1 MKVHVKNNRWQP
13 GSFPNTPEGEAVFT
27 ISRER
32 IDAALT
38 EFPDLV
44 GKVDYFIDWDTD
56 NFTSS
61 MADSDI
67 LLTWDLPTEN
77 LSSVAPRLRWIHC
90 IGAGVEHLL
99 PMTWLPEQVTLTN
112 NKGVHGAKA
121 GEFGLMAVLML
132 HTQHARS
139 SIQSAQ
145 RSLRFPLLFT
155 NCREN
160 GGDTG
165 NRHAW
170 WLCGWKGKADWE

>member
-61 MADSDI
+61 MADSEI

-77 LSSVAPRLRWIHC
+77 LDSVAPHLRWIHC

-99 PMTWLPEQVTLTN
+99 PMTWLPDQVILTN
-112 NKGVHGAKA
+112 NKAC
-121 GEFGLMAVLML
+121 ML
-132 HTQHARS
+132 LKHAN
-139 SIQSAQ
+139 
-145 RSLRFPLLFT
+145 LV
-155 NCREN
+155 
-160 GGDTG
+160 
-165 NRHAW
+165 
-170 WLCGWKGKADWE
+170 